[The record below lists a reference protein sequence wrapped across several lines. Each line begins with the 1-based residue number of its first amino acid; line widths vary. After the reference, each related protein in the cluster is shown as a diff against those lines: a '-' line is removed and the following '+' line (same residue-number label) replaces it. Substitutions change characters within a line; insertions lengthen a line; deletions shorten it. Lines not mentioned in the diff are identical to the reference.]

1 MYKSVGIHR
10 QCPCISTVIKKTV
23 NMESLK
29 VLVVDDE
36 PGIRSGI
43 VRILKNFAVS
53 YPFMEED
60 FDFDLV
66 EAETGEMAIEIIDSQ
81 KIDIILLDNQLPGI
95 NGIEV
100 LEYIKKI
107 QYDAL
112 VMMITSYASLDLAVK
127 ATNNGA
133 YNFVPKPFT
142 PQELKTAVES
152 ITKQLYLK
160 RMTRLMNKE
169 GKQIRFQFLSVLSHE
184 LKSPINAIEGYM
196 KMMQEKQLGDN
207 IDDYATMIDRSMIR
221 LKGMRTLI
229 LDLLDLTRLESGKKV
244 RSIKKVDIYEVAK
257 MAMDSIEPL
266 AIQKQVKIQLEG
278 EQNTYI
284 SSDRDELEIILNNL
298 ISNAVKYNKDG
309 GKVLVSIATSE
320 INIKITVEDTG
331 IGMSE
336 EDIEKLFQEFVRIK
350 NSKTKNVTGS
360 GLGLS
365 IAKKM
370 VELNGG
376 TIKVES
382 TPDVGSKFIVTLPQN

>member
-1 MYKSVGIHR
+1 
-10 QCPCISTVIKKTV
+10 
-23 NMESLK
+23 MEILK

-43 VRILKNFAVS
+43 GRIMRNFTVS

-60 FDFDLV
+60 FAFELID
-66 EAETGEMAIEIIDSQ
+66 AETGEMAIEIIESQ
-81 KIDIILLDNQLPGI
+81 NIDIVLLDNQLPGI

-100 LEYIKKI
+100 LEYIRKI

-127 ATNNGA
+127 ATNIGA

-142 PQELKTAVES
+142 PQELKTAIES

-160 RMTRLMNKE
+160 RMTRKMNKE

-184 LKSPINAIEGYM
+184 LKSPINAIEGYL
-196 KMMQEKQLGDN
+196 KIMQEKQVGDN
-207 IDDYATMIDRSMIR
+207 IDDYAIMIERSMER

-229 LDLLDLTRLESGKKV
+229 LDLLDLTKLESGKKS
-244 RSIKKVDIYEVAK
+244 RTINQVDINEVAK
-257 MAMDSIEPL
+257 MAMDTVEPL
-266 AIQKQVKIQLEG
+266 AIQKQVKVYLNADE
-278 EQNTYI
+278 NMYI
-284 SSDRDELEIILNNL
+284 SSDKDELEIILNNL
-298 ISNAVKYNKDG
+298 LSNAIKYNRDE
-309 GKVLVSIATSE
+309 GKVFL
-320 INIKITVEDTG
+320 NISKDEKNVKITIEDTG
-331 IGMSE
+331 IGMSS
-336 EDIEKLFQEFVRIK
+336 EDMEKLFQEFMRIK

-365 IAKKM
+365 ITKKM

-376 TIKVES
+376 SISVES
-382 TPDVGSKFIVTLPQN
+382 TPDVGSKFTVILPLK